1 MLNLG
6 KNIKQEMKKRKLTI
20 KELSLK
26 CDISTGGLCEIV
38 TGKNTNP
45 GIQTVIKIAKEFGMT
60 LDQIIGDI

>member
-6 KNIKQEMKKRKLTI
+6 KNIKKEMKKRKLTI

-26 CDISTGGLCEIV
+26 CGMSVGGLCEIV